1 MSIDWVYSKARLKVR
16 VDYHILLFHR
26 SIPALLKY
34 TAFFM
39 SCEDQSFTVTR
50 PVYLTVCQIHSL
62 FVIQL
67 SVGIWKINL
76 IIEMGMSHMLSRGH
90 NIGTVAFHKLLRAT
104 VVYNCTHWHINS
116 ITSPP
121 LTCRLTLKSPSHH
134 NIWRTFPS
142 QDILKLWHFKQKIEK
157 LSDFFKD
164 CKQWHGYVTEQ
175 NRTITQGPFE
185 VIPDL
190 LIFLLIKTD
199 LICSKN

>member
-175 NRTITQGPFE
+175 NRTIT
-185 VIPDL
+185 
-190 LIFLLIKTD
+190 
-199 LICSKN
+199 

>member
-1 MSIDWVYSKARLKVR
+1 MSIDRVCSKARLKVR

-39 SCEDQSFTVTR
+39 SCEDQPFTVTR

-76 IIEMGMSHMLSRGH
+76 IIEMWMSHMLSRGH
-90 NIGTVAFHKLLRAT
+90 NIGTVAFHKLLRVT
-104 VVYNCTHWHINS
+104 IVYNCTHWHFNS
-116 ITSPP
+116 VTSPP
-121 LTCRLTLKSPSHH
+121 LTCHLTLKSRPSLTIFGEHSQA
-134 NIWRTFPS
+134 RTFS
-142 QDILKLWHFKQKIEK
+142 NSGISSKTGKIEK
-157 LSDFFKD
+157 PSDFFKG

-175 NRTITQGPFE
+175 NRTVT
-185 VIPDL
+185 
-190 LIFLLIKTD
+190 
-199 LICSKN
+199 